1 MAWNSIL
8 SPGRWWDGSQRTA
21 IVRETRDAIECGYCA
36 SRKEALSFTSIQ
48 GKHVSSSDLPEGAVE
63 AIHRIVTDPARAIT
77 LDVFSDAVGAGKF
90 PVPEPDPGPSSQLRP
105 AGAKRN
111 LAWVSTVAP
120 EDASELEKAM
130 YPGGW
135 KAPNIRRAM
144 SLVPEEV
151 IDYFDLCDEH
161 YIPTKY
167 IWDFDRQIRAITN
180 SQIEFIAARVSI
192 LNGCFY

>member
-1 MAWNSIL
+1 MK
-8 SPGRWWDGSQRTA
+8 GEH
-21 IVRETRDAIECGYCA
+21 ET
-36 SRKEALSFTSIQ
+36 
-48 GKHVSSSDLPEGAVE
+48 SSDLPQGAVE
-63 AIHRIVTDPARAIT
+63 AIHRIMTDPARLTEKWLLEYVLTSITEDQYVELLGIVAKAVT

-90 PVPEPDPGPSSQLRP
+90 PIPEAALGPASNIRP

-120 EDASELEKAM
+120 EDASEPEKTM

-151 IDYFDLCDEH
+151 VDYFDLCDEH

-167 IWDFDRQIRAITN
+167 IWDFDKQIRAITN
-180 SQIEFIAARVSI
+180 VQIELVSSRVSI